1 MSFSQGDLQSSLTK
15 KKKEEEADINKGP
28 AKIKYKRPNKLN
40 AATNFN
46 SRSPRQF

>member
-15 KKKEEEADINKGP
+15 KKKEEADINKGP

-40 AATNFN
+40 AATKFN
-46 SRSPRQF
+46 SRSSRQF